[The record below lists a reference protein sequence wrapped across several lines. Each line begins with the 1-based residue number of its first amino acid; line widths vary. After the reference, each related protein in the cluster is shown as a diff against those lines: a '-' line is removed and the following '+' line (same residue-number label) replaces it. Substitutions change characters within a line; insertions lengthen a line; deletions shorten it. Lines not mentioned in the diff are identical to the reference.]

1 MKFWKAKKQT
11 TISKS
16 SAEAE
21 AEAEYC
27 TLASTTSELVWV
39 NQLHRDFSDFKQRS
53 YYYFL

>member
-1 MKFWKAKKQT
+1 MKSWKAKKQT

-16 SAEAE
+16 SV
-21 AEAEYC
+21 EAEYC